1 MRDLKISLTREQAAF
16 AFATDEFPAI
26 VAGYGS
32 GKTEAAGT
40 RMMVQKICNP
50 LGCVAYYAPSYDSV
64 SQVGWPR
71 IERMLEENSL
81 PYKTNHNKKRIYV
94 RGYGQ
99 FLFRSMEKP
108 SSLVGYEHADAVI
121 DELDTLREAH
131 AKEAWE
137 KIIARNRQ
145 KKPGGALNSVAVAT
159 TPEGFRF
166 TYKNWKKEVKEGF
179 KLYTASTYSNLHN
192 LPANYIASLQKN
204 YSPALLRAYLMGEFV
219 NLTSGSI
226 YPDFDRVLNGSTATL
241 NAGEGVHIGLDFNV
255 YKMAAVASVIRDNA
269 PIAIGEFTKVRD
281 TPAMIEQVKTRYGDK
296 GRSISV
302 YPDASGQAT
311 SSKSASVSDILLLRQ
326 AGFNV
331 QALSTNPPVKDRI
344 ASVNGLI
351 LNSTGQR
358 RLRVNVPACPN
369 FTEALE
375 QQTYTDG
382 GDPDKKSGLDHIT
395 DAGGYFL
402 YRRWPVGR
410 NALAVLQLNG
420 H

>member
-1 MRDLKISLTREQAAF
+1 MRDLNISLTREQAAF
-16 AFATDEFPAI
+16 ALAPDEFPAI

-32 GKTEAAGT
+32 GKTQASGARMMIQKITNPAGT
-40 RMMVQKICNP
+40 
-50 LGCVAYYAPSYDSV
+50 VAYYAPSYDSV
-64 SQVGWPR
+64 AQVGWPR
-71 IERMLEENSL
+71 IEQLLEEHSL
-81 PYKTNHNKKRIYV
+81 PYKTNHNRKRIYV
-94 RGYGQ
+94 KGYGQ

-121 DELDTLREAH
+121 DELDTLRETH
-131 AKEAWE
+131 AKEAWD

-145 KKPGGALNSVAVAT
+145 RKPGGALNTVGVAT

-166 TYKNWKKEVKEGF
+166 TYKTWKKEAKPGF
-179 KLYTASTYSNLHN
+179 KLYTASTHSNLHN
-192 LPANYIASLQKN
+192 LPANYIASLEKN
-204 YSPALLRAYLMGEFV
+204 YSPMLLLAYINGQFV
-219 NLTSGSI
+219 NLASGSI
-226 YPDFDRVLNGSTATL
+226 YADFDRVLNGSTATI
-241 NAGEGVHIGLDFNV
+241 NAGESVHIGLDFNV
-255 YKMAAVASVIRDNA
+255 HKMAAVANVIRANE
-269 PIAIGEFTKVRD
+269 PIAIGEFTKIRD
-281 TPAMIEQVKTRYGDK
+281 TPAMIEAIKTRYSDN

-351 LNSTGQR
+351 LNATGQR
-358 RLRVNVPACPN
+358 RLRVNVAACPH

-375 QQTYTDG
+375 QQVYTDCG
-382 GDPDKKSGLDHIT
+382 EPDKKSGLDHIT

-410 NALAVLQLNG
+410 NAQAVLALTG
-420 H
+420 Y

>member
-1 MRDLKISLTREQAAF
+1 MRELKISLTKEQAAF
-16 AFATDEFPAI
+16 AVSDAKFPAI

-32 GKTEAAGT
+32 GKTQASLA
-40 RMMVQKICNP
+40 RMLIRKVSFP
-50 LGCVAYYAPSYDSV
+50 RGWVGYYAPNYDLV
-64 SQVGWPR
+64 SKIALPR
-71 IERMLEENSL
+71 IEELLDQHGM
-81 PYKTNHNKKRIYV
+81 PYKSNKNEKMIKV
-94 RGYGQ
+94 KGYGA
-99 FLFRSMEKP
+99 FIFRTMENP
-108 SSLVGYEHADAVI
+108 ASIVGFEHADAVV
-121 DELDTLREAH
+121 DELDTLKEAH
-131 AKEAWE
+131 AEAAWK

-145 KKPGGALNSVAVAT
+145 RKDFGESNTIAVAT
-159 TPEGFRF
+159 TPEGYRF
-166 TYKNWKKEVKEGF
+166 TYKTWQKDRKPGYVLF
-179 KLYTASTYSNLHN
+179 RASTYSNLHN
-192 LPANYIASLQKN
+192 LPDDYIDTLATD
-204 YSPALLRAYLMGEFV
+204 YSPALLKAYLMGEFV

-226 YPDFDRVLNGSTATL
+226 YPDFDRVLNASAATI
-241 NAGEGVHIGLDFNV
+241 NAGEAVHIGLDFNV
-255 YKMAAVASVIRDNA
+255 YKMAAVANVIRDNA

-281 TPAMIEQVKTRYGDK
+281 TPAMIEQIKTRYGDK

-351 LNSTGQR
+351 LNAAGQR
-358 RLRVNVPACPN
+358 RLRVNVTACPH

-375 QQTYTDG
+375 QQVYTDG

-395 DAGGYFL
+395 DAGGYFM

-410 NALAVLQLNG
+410 NAQAVLALTG
-420 H
+420 Y